1 MPKDTHENDT
11 TDSQSLACEA
21 LDKLRLAMDAA
32 IEQNDQQAAV
42 SQLQAIQTVADTI
55 DMIEASK
62 VGKLE
67 PVQAYSLAARH

>member
-42 SQLQAIQTVADTI
+42 SLLQSIQTVADTI

-67 PVQAYSLAARH
+67 SVQAYSLAARH

>member
-1 MPKDTHENDT
+1 MPKDTHENDA

-42 SQLQAIQTVADTI
+42 SLLQSIQTVADTI

-67 PVQAYSLAARH
+67 SVQAYSLAARH

>member
-1 MPKDTHENDT
+1 MPKDTHENDAP
-11 TDSQSLACEA
+11 DSQSLACEA

-42 SQLQAIQTVADTI
+42 SLLQSIQTVADTI

-67 PVQAYSLAARH
+67 SVQAYSLAARH

>member
-1 MPKDTHENDT
+1 MPKDTHET
-11 TDSQSLACEA
+11 ESTDSQSLACEA

-42 SQLQAIQTVADTI
+42 SLLQSIQSVADTI
-55 DMIEASK
+55 DMIEAAK

-67 PVQAYSLAARH
+67 SVQAYSLAARH